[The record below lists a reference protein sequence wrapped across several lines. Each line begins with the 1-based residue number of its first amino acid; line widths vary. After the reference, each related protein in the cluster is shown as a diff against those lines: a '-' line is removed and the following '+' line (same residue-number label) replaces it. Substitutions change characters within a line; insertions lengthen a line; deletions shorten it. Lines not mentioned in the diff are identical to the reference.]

1 MWRGEKI
8 LDLLECFGS
17 IIIPLELIGL
27 PEKFKE
33 GKAFIAEPTDESAQ
47 CGHASGELHHILFT
61 PGCLHESDG
70 VNLSWVSLYSS
81 IAYDKAE

>member
-1 MWRGEKI
+1 MLEF
-8 LDLLECFGS
+8 LECSRS
-17 IIIPLELIGL
+17 ILVLLELIGL

-47 CGHASGELHHILFT
+47 CGHASGELHQILFT